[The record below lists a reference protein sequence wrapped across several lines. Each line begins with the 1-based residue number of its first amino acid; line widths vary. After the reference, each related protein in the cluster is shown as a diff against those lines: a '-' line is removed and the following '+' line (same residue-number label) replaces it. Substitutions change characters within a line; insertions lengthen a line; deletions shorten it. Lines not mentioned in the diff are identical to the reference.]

1 MLKKLLAG
9 AVFGTGFSIAA
20 LSIYTAWMFYILP
33 PLIEKKFDQKFT
45 SEIPMTDNTSQLL
58 EFTNTANFHE
68 LSVDEKIE
76 LATAIIVVKFE
87 EGDNGNYKSVVED
100 VLKKKEGVEL
110 YYNVGEVYESDS
122 HHKMSDEFVPKRSVV
137 FMQGNP
143 ATMRFS
149 TTFDGERI
157 RGLGGISLALLR
169 EKCNDT

>member
-1 MLKKLLAG
+1 MLKKFLTG

-20 LSIYTAWMFYILP
+20 LSVYTAWMFYVLP
-33 PLIEKKFDQKFT
+33 PLIEQNFEKQFS
-45 SEIPMTDNTSQLL
+45 SEIPVTENISHLQEFANTP
-58 EFTNTANFHE
+58 NFHE

-100 VLKKKEGVEL
+100 VLKREEGIEL

-122 HHKMSDEFVPKRSVV
+122 HHKMSDEFVPQRAIV
-137 FMQGNP
+137 FMQGRP

-169 EKCNDT
+169 EKCGDT